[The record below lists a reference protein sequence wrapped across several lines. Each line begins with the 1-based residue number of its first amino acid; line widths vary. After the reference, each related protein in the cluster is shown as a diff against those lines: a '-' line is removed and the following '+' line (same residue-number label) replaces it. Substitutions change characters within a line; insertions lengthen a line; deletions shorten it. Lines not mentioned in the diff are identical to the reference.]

1 MKSEKAIK
9 GRRDSLAAKRRVAVV
24 GVGHMGRHHA
34 RIYSEMEDVSLI
46 AIVDTNE
53 MVARQLAKKL
63 NTSYYLDYHDLIG
76 KVDAVNI
83 ATPTFLHYSM
93 AKTLLSEGIHVL
105 VEKPLTSNIKEA
117 ENLIRFAKMNGS
129 ILQVGHTERFNPAV
143 RELSGLVKKP
153 IYIEAHRMGPPTQ
166 RNLDVGVIFELM
178 IHDLDI
184 ILNLVKSP
192 IARIQGLG
200 LRVYSD
206 HEDIGQAQILFE
218 NGCLAS
224 ISASRVSS
232 EKVRNLEITQEDG
245 FLHLD
250 YIEQNITMRK
260 QVSSRF
266 IFDQPKA
273 MYRREF
279 LVDQPLISKDE
290 PLRLEIDH
298 FVECFQKN
306 RIPLVSGE
314 DGKRALEVAQQV
326 SDNMI
331 LTDARENQLA
341 KELLV
346 MSR

>member
-1 MKSEKAIK
+1 M
-9 GRRDSLAAKRRVAVV
+9 AAKRRVAVI
-24 GVGHMGRHHA
+24 GVGNMGRHHA
-34 RIYSEMEDVSLI
+34 RIYSETEDVTLVG
-46 AIVDTNE
+46 IVDTNE
-53 MVARQLAKKL
+53 ILVRQLARKL
-63 NTSYYLDYHDLIG
+63 NVPYYTDYRELIG

-83 ATPTFLHYSM
+83 ATPTSLHYPM
-93 AKTLLSEGIHVL
+93 AKTFLQEGVHVL
-105 VEKPLTSNIKEA
+105 VEKPVTSSLKEA
-117 ENLIRFAKMNGS
+117 DNLIRLAKMNGC

-143 RELSGLVKKP
+143 RELEGLVKKP

-184 ILNLVKSP
+184 ILNLVKSS
-192 IARIQGLG
+192 IVKIQGIG
-200 LRVYSD
+200 LRIYSD
-206 HEDIGQAQILFE
+206 YEDIGQAQILFE

-250 YIEQNITMRK
+250 YIEQNIILRK
-260 QVSSRF
+260 QVSSRY

-290 PLRLEIDH
+290 PLRLEIQH
-298 FVECFQKN
+298 FVECLKKN
-306 RIPLVSGE
+306 KAPLVSGE
-314 DGKRALEVAQQV
+314 DGKRALELAHRITE
-326 SDNMI
+326 NMI
-331 LTDARENQLA
+331 LTDARENELA

-346 MSR
+346 ISR